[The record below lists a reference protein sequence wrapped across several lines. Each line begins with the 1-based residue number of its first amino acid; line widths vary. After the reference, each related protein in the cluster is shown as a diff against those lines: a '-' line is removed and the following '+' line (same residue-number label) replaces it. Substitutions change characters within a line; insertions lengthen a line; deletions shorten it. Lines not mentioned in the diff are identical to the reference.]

1 MTVRPARDGDL
12 TLNAVALE
20 CYVTDFEQS
29 YTNTLS
35 DAAAFCDDGPR
46 QVVANNNW
54 GANFSGPWDG
64 ASGAIDDTIFPLRGS
79 TGFSYS
85 FQPTGSSGAASTPE
99 YLGTVVLGSYSIRGS
114 LNGHWTYNAVVAG
127 NSSIQ
132 RDAT

>member
-1 MTVRPARDGDL
+1 MSVRPARDADI
-12 TLNAVALE
+12 TVNAIAVE
-20 CYVTDFEQS
+20 CYAADFEMS

-54 GANFSGPWDG
+54 GFNFGGPWDG
-64 ASGAIDDTIFPLRGS
+64 ASGAIDDTIFPLRSS
-79 TGFSYS
+79 TGFAWI

-99 YLGTVVLGSYSIRGS
+99 YQGTVVLGSYSIRGG
-114 LNGHWTYNAVVAG
+114 LNTHITHQVQLAG
-127 NSSIQ
+127 NSSIT